1 MSLVAIDS
9 ETFFITEDCKTP
21 RLVCMSVAVD
31 GEPAPFLLDRVEAY
45 NWWTKDA
52 TLTDTY
58 VFHNA
63 PFDLAVFRNE
73 MPAQS
78 FIFWELYERG
88 LIRDTSIREKLLD
101 IRRGTLSS
109 EKGAYSLATLANK
122 YCGVKLDKDEGGWRM
137 RYHELAEVPIKEW
150 PERAVKYALED
161 AQYTLE
167 VYKAQERMFESS
179 PLPPGEEERQVKAH
193 WALHL
198 TSLRGLRAD
207 VQSVQSLEERLDKAI
222 KLARVKLHANGIFH
236 KQKKDP
242 TMLKLSKEG
251 EPMKNMAIIK
261 GLVEKAYGTKGIP
274 VPKTEKGNVCTDATT
289 LEESG
294 CDVLE
299 TLASIS
305 NDTKIKTSYLPLLR
319 NCTTKRIQTNFNPLL
334 ETGRTSSF
342 KPNVQQWPRNG
353 AVRECLVPEDGY
365 VFVSCD
371 YDTLELRCLAQILLW
386 RFGDSA
392 MARAIKSGRDLHLMV
407 AAQLSGLEYDEAFD
421 RFQKDDEQV
430 LENRQ
435 RAKVA
440 NFGFAGGMGAATF
453 VKYAAGAGLNI
464 TLDEAFKLRTK
475 WLETWPEMHRYFQVA
490 AERTGDFGD
499 KTLTCWV
506 SGRQVSGISFSAYCN
521 YQFQALAAD
530 GAKGALYETVKLCLT
545 HSDSA
550 MFGSHPYNFVHDQI
564 ILESPRQKASA
575 AGEELQRVMISEM
588 QKWLPDIPV
597 SASSV
602 LMERWYKKAKTVRND
617 RGELEIW
624 KPKG

>member
-1 MSLVAIDS
+1 MTLIAVDS
-9 ETFFITEDCKTP
+9 ETFLITEDCKTP

-31 GEPAPFLLDRVEAY
+31 GGANVLLNSREAR
-45 NWWTKDA
+45 WWWQFA
-52 TLTDTY
+52 SGSNTY

-73 MPAQS
+73 FGS
-78 FIFWELYERG
+78 DEIFWRLYELGR
-88 LIRDTSIREKLLD
+88 IRDTSIRERLLD
-101 IRRGTLSS
+101 IRNGTLST

-122 YCGVKLDKDEGGWRM
+122 YCGVKLDKADDGWRM
-137 RYHELAEVPIKEW
+137 RYHELVDVPIEEW
-150 PERAVKYALED
+150 PERARKYALED
-161 AQYTLE
+161 AKYTLE
-167 VYKAQERMFESS
+167 VYKAQERALESS
-179 PLPPGEEERQVKAH
+179 PFSPGEEERQVRAH

-198 TSLRGLRAD
+198 TSLRGLRTDPEA
-207 VQSVQSLEERLDKAI
+207 VQKLEDRLHESLTK
-222 KLARVKLHANGIFH
+222 ARVYLHMKGVFH

-242 TMLKLSKEG
+242 SVLKLSKEG
-251 EPMKNMAIIK
+251 EPMKNMAVIK
-261 GLVEKAYGTKGIP
+261 GLVEQAYQAKGIS

-294 CDVLE
+294 CEILE
-299 TLASIS
+299 TLAGIS

-319 NCTTKRIQTNFNPLL
+319 TCTTKRVQTNFNPLL

-353 AVRECLVPEDGY
+353 AVRECLIPEPGY

-407 AAQLSGLEYDEAFD
+407 AAQLSGLEYDDAFE
-421 RFQKDDEQV
+421 RFQKDDELV

-440 NFGFAGGMGAATF
+440 NFGFAGGMGPATF

-464 TLDEAFKLRTK
+464 TLDDAYKLRNT
-475 WLETWPEMHRYFQVA
+475 WLCTWPEMNRYFQVA
-490 AERTGDFGD
+490 AERTGDYGD

-506 SGRQVSGISFSAYCN
+506 SGRQVSGVSFSAFCN
-521 YQFQALAAD
+521 YQFQALAAE
-530 GAKGALYETVKLCLT
+530 GAKAALYETVKLCFT
-545 HSDSA
+545 NSGSA

-564 ILESPRQKASA
+564 ILESPREKASA
-575 AGEELQRVMISEM
+575 AGEELQRVMVEQM
-588 QKWLPDIPV
+588 QNYLPDIPV
-597 SASSV
+597 SASAV
-602 LMERWYKKAKTVRND
+602 LMERWYKKAKTVRNEK
-617 RGELEIW
+617 GELQIW